1 MNNAILERKKSQVD
15 LLVGRIQE
23 AKTIVA
29 FDYPGLSVK
38 DFTELRI
45 ELRKNG
51 CDAQVYKNNIAR
63 RAVTEAGHPEMAE
76 FFVGA
81 KAIAFSTEDVIAP
94 ARVLYEF
101 AKKFKTVSMQT
112 GIIEGKTATVA
123 DLNALATL
131 PSYETLLTQ
140 LAAGMLMPVRELAI
154 GLNMIANPEEAN
166 Q

>member
-51 CDAQVYKNNIAR
+51 CDATVYKNNIAR
-63 RAVTEAGHPEMAE
+63 RAVALTGHAEIAE

-81 KAIAFSTEDVIAP
+81 KAIVFSNDDVVAP
-94 ARVLYEF
+94 ARVIYEF
-101 AKKFKTVSMQT
+101 AKTHKNVSMST
-112 GIIEGKTATVA
+112 GIIEGKTASVEE
-123 DLNALATL
+123 LSALATL

-154 GLNMIANPEEAN
+154 GLNMIANPEE
-166 Q
+166 

>member
-29 FDYPGLSVK
+29 FDYPGLTVK

-51 CDAQVYKNNIAR
+51 CDAKVYKNNIAR

-81 KAIAFSTEDVIAP
+81 KALSLIHI
-94 ARVLYEF
+94 
-101 AKKFKTVSMQT
+101 
-112 GIIEGKTATVA
+112 
-123 DLNALATL
+123 
-131 PSYETLLTQ
+131 
-140 LAAGMLMPVRELAI
+140 
-154 GLNMIANPEEAN
+154 
-166 Q
+166 

>member
-1 MNNAILERKKSQVD
+1 MNNAILERKKSQVE

-29 FDYPGLSVK
+29 FDYPGLLVK

-81 KAIAFSTEDVIAP
+81 KAIAFSNDDAIAP
-94 ARVLYEF
+94 ARVIYEF
-101 AKKFKTVSMQT
+101 AKKFKKVSMST
-112 GIIEGKTATVA
+112 GIIEGKTASLE

-131 PSYETLLTQ
+131 PSLETLLTQ
-140 LAAGMLMPVRELAI
+140 LAAGLLMPLRELAI
-154 GLNMIANPEEAN
+154 GLNMIANPEVSQE
-166 Q
+166 

>member
-1 MNNAILERKKSQVD
+1 MNNAILERKKSQVE

-29 FDYPGLSVK
+29 FDYPGLLVK

-81 KAIAFSTEDVIAP
+81 KAIAFSNDDVIAP
-94 ARVLYEF
+94 ARVIYEF
-101 AKKFKTVSMQT
+101 AKKFKKVSMKT
-112 GIIEGKTATVA
+112 GIVDGKTASVE

-131 PSYETLLTQ
+131 PSLETLLTQ
-140 LAAGMLMPVRELAI
+140 LAAGLLMPLRELAV
-154 GLNMIANPEEAN
+154 GLNMIANPESSQE
-166 Q
+166 